1 MREWVLPASNT
12 PAPQLFFAFAG
23 GQCDGGLGRKIE
35 ESERFLKIEAHDV
48 VGVIEI
54 ANGDILAKMQ
64 GEIAA
69 ASGEHERTGDG
80 GRPDNFIVDETSDV
94 LEHRVSVVARLGESS
109 AERG

>member
-23 GQCDGGLGRKIE
+23 GV
-35 ESERFLKIEAHDV
+35 SATAALKIEAHDV

-69 ASGEHERTGDG
+69 ASGEHERAGDG
-80 GRPDNFIVDETSDV
+80 GRPENLIVDEPLDV
-94 LEHRVSVVARLGESS
+94 LKHRVSVVARLGESS
-109 AERG
+109 VERG